1 MLVMAK
7 PMKKS
12 TSMKKPVKKAPSN
25 MHKMPDGSMMLNS
38 KMASMKKGAK
48 SGY

>member
-1 MLVMAK
+1 MAK

-12 TSMKKPVKKAPSN
+12 TSMKKPIKKASSK

-38 KMASMKKGAK
+38 KMASMKKSAK
-48 SGY
+48 Y

>member
-1 MLVMAK
+1 MLIMAK

-12 TSMKKPVKKAPSN
+12 TPMKKPVKKATSK

-38 KMASMKKGAK
+38 KMKKSVK
-48 SGY
+48 Y

>member
-1 MLVMAK
+1 VLIMAK

-12 TSMKKPVKKAPSN
+12 TSMKKPVKKALAK

-38 KMASMKKGAK
+38 KMKKGAK

>member
-1 MLVMAK
+1 MLIMAK

-12 TSMKKPVKKAPSN
+12 TSMKKPVKKASSK

-38 KMASMKKGAK
+38 KMASMKKSTK
-48 SGY
+48 Y

>member
-1 MLVMAK
+1 MLIMAK

-12 TSMKKPVKKAPSN
+12 TSMKKPIKKASSK

-38 KMASMKKGAK
+38 KMASMKKSTK
-48 SGY
+48 Y

>member
-1 MLVMAK
+1 MLIMAK

-12 TSMKKPVKKAPSN
+12 TSMKKPVKKATSK

-38 KMASMKKGAK
+38 KMKKSTK
-48 SGY
+48 Y

>member
-1 MLVMAK
+1 MLIMAK

-12 TSMKKPVKKAPSN
+12 TSMKKPVKKASAK

-38 KMASMKKGAK
+38 KMASMKKSTK
-48 SGY
+48 Y